1 MIYPWQLNQL
11 AFIKN
16 AHLRPPAQMQNI
28 SLFGKFI
35 LLFKFISRGML
46 RIFGG
51 LESARPAIF
60 LVAAEWGHSRN
71 HVRPALIGKLSHIG
85 ILTLKLVWFGDNL
98 SDNHCGIISGIVSRH
113 SLVKV
118 HPKCWSVKW
127 LKVYLTTF
135 FDFFDTQAWKY
146 VPKCPTYPYFP
157 RLSDRLSHFSRHYP
171 RQITITLNYCISR
184 VAIAEIDFSILLE
197 ESSEFSKKNPNC
209 FSCESQPETNGRV
222 KKWSETDFIST
233 ALALCKVHNV

>member
-35 LLFKFISRGML
+35 LLFKFISRGYVKNNFVGWN
-46 RIFGG
+46 R
-51 LESARPAIF
+51 SVIF
-60 LVAAEWGHSRN
+60 LVAAEWGHPRN
-71 HVRPALIGKLSHIG
+71 HVRLALIGKLSHIG
-85 ILTLKLVWFGDNL
+85 IWTLKLVWFRDNL

-184 VAIAEIDFSILLE
+184 VAIAKIDFSILLE
-197 ESSEFSKKNPNC
+197 ESSEFSLKNPNC

-222 KKWSETDFIST
+222 KKWFETDFIST
-233 ALALCKVHNV
+233 VLVLYIIHNV